1 MIALAVGGTL
11 LPVWINQKP
20 TTLHASPSADNRR
33 CAALMHGAVQ
43 KVKEKGRKCTAKDY
57 GAPNRRLIYAL

>member
-11 LPVWINQKP
+11 LPVWINQKL

-33 CAALMHGAVQ
+33 CAALMHVAVQ
-43 KVKEKGRKCTAKDY
+43 KVKEKGHRGIAINKKA
-57 GAPNRRLIYAL
+57 APRRPL